1 MKFFPSKATTIILLF
16 FVLDYAIAAERNLRK
31 GTKAPKNGSKGKT
44 SKSPKIAKASKAS
57 KIAKAKTLD
66 FLTYNLYLGA
76 DLTPLLQ
83 DPVNND
89 PCDVYQE
96 ATTMDFP
103 SRAQFIAK
111 DIAKAKPFAVGLQE
125 VVQLTGFGSC
135 RSTGEDDNI
144 NFLDI
149 LLEALKDK
157 RVEYDVVLET
167 SDVTP
172 VKNIL
177 VGQAQ
182 LRDAL
187 IVRKGVIT
195 RNESKGLYLTRVST
209 PNPLFGDLTRNW
221 VSAELEVEAGKFIRV
236 VSTHLEIAAFDTLA
250 PPGVSFQA
258 AQATELVTMFPD
270 ADNIPTVVLGDFNA
284 SPGVTSHKVM
294 TDAGYIDTWTEV
306 NDEDEDGY
314 TCCRNAKLEDVEDSE
329 FDYRIDYVFV
339 SSGDFEVVKS
349 KVFGKQFQKKMGN
362 FNSDHAGVLSKLKLK
377 E

>member
-1 MKFFPSKATTIILLF
+1 MKFFPSKAATVILLF
-16 FVLDYAIAAERNLRK
+16 FALDYVSAAERNLRK
-31 GTKAPKNGSKGKT
+31 GTKGPKNGSKEGKA
-44 SKSPKIAKASKAS
+44 SKAPKIAKASKAP
-57 KIAKAKTLD
+57 KIAKKTLD

-83 DPVNND
+83 DPENND
-89 PCDVYQE
+89 PCDVYEE
-96 ATTMDFP
+96 ATALDFP

-111 DIAKAKPFAVGLQE
+111 DIAKAKPIAIGLQE
-125 VVQLTGFGSC
+125 VIQLTGFGSC

-157 RVEYDVVLET
+157 GVEYDVVLET
-167 SDVTP
+167 SDKTP
-172 VKNIL
+172 VKDFVI
-177 VGQAQ
+177 GQAQ

-195 RNESKGLYLTRVST
+195 RNESKGLYITRVPT
-209 PNPLFGDLTRNW
+209 INPLFGDLTRNW
-221 VSAELEVEAGKFIRV
+221 VSAELEVESGKFVRV
-236 VSTHLEIAAFDTLA
+236 VSTHLEIDFFDSLA
-250 PPGVSFQA
+250 PPGFSFQA
-258 AQATELVTMFPD
+258 NQATELVTMFPD
-270 ADNIPTVVLGDFNA
+270 GDDIPTVVLGDFNA

-314 TCCRNAKLEDVEDSE
+314 TCCRNPKLEDVEDSD

-339 SSGDFEVVKS
+339 SSGDFDVVKS
-349 KVFGKQFQKKMGN
+349 KVFGKKFQKKIGK

-377 E
+377 G